1 MSEEMSANETA
12 VNAENSA
19 ETPVV
24 AEAAAV
30 ETPVV
35 AEAAAVEA
43 PAAAEAAAVEAPV
56 AAEAAVVETPAAAEA
71 PAAAAVEPMA
81 KPRSLADLVPGMAV
95 SGKVKRLELFGAFV
109 DIGVGKDGLLHISQ
123 LGQQDVRNVGDV
135 VKAGETITVFVMR
148 VDREQGRIALS
159 LVRQPSVSWDS
170 LEVGRTVT
178 GKVTRLEK
186 FGVFVDI
193 GAERDAM
200 IHVSELSDGYVNS
213 PSDVVHVGEE
223 ITAQVIKVNRKQR
236 RIDLSRKALLAPPKV
251 EKYVPEDD
259 EPEDNTTALGFA
271 LRRAMA
277 ASGEDVP
284 EPPAERGTRDR
295 KREQQKRD
303 RRERRMN
310 ELDDVF
316 ERTLR
321 HNR

>member
-19 ETPVV
+19 ETPVAAEAAAV
-24 AEAAAV
+24 ETPVAAEAAAV

-35 AEAAAVEA
+35 AEAAAVET
-43 PAAAEAAAVEAPV
+43 PT
-56 AAEAAVVETPAAAEA
+56 VVETAAAEA
-71 PAAAAVEPMA
+71 PAAAAVEPTA
-81 KPRSLADLVPGMAV
+81 QPRSLADLVPGMAV

-213 PSDVVHVGEE
+213 PSDVVRVGEE

-236 RIDLSRKALLAPPKV
+236 RIDLSRKTLLAPPKV
-251 EKYVPEDD
+251 ERYVPDDD

-303 RRERRMN
+303 RRERRRN

>member
-19 ETPVV
+19 ETPVA
-24 AEAAAV
+24 AEVAAV
-30 ETPVV
+30 ETP
-35 AEAAAVEA
+35 
-43 PAAAEAAAVEAPV
+43 AAEAAPVETP
-56 AAEAAVVETPAAAEA
+56 AAEAAVVEAPAAEAAPVETPAAPVAE
-71 PAAAAVEPMA
+71 PTA
-81 KPRSLADLVPGMAV
+81 KPRSLDDLIPGMAV

-123 LGQQDVRNVGDV
+123 LGQHDVRNVGDV

-236 RIDLSRKALLAPPKV
+236 RIDLSRKSLLAPPKV